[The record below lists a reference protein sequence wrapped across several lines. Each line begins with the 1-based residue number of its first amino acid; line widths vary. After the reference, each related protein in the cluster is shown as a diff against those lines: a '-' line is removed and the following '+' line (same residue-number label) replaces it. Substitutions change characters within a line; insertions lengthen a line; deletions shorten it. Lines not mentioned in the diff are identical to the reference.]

1 MYPSIPPA
9 PENER
14 RLPDPDPEYDATLR
28 SRASRRR
35 ARWPAVLRLS
45 VVFRILA
52 VLHALFC
59 ILMAL
64 ISVVQANR
72 PRVGYGFENTDPVG
86 IPVLLMALVY
96 LVAAAVSLFFWLGMA
111 ELLLLFVE
119 VERNTRQSALLRTK
133 ERAETPVDITELAQD
148 P

>member
-1 MYPSIPPA
+1 MYPAIPPA
-9 PENER
+9 PENDG
-14 RLPDPDPEYDATLR
+14 RLPDPDPEYDVTLR

-35 ARWPAVLRLS
+35 ARWPAILRLS

-59 ILMAL
+59 LLMAL
-64 ISVVQANR
+64 ISVAQANR
-72 PRVGYGFENTDPVG
+72 LRLGYGFENVDPVG

-111 ELLLLFVE
+111 ELLVLFVE
-119 VERNTRQSALLRTK
+119 VERNTRQAALQRTK
-133 ERAETPVDITELAQD
+133 ERAETPLDVTELAQD